1 MDYTR
6 LCQALGY
13 QFKHKDYLTT
23 ALTHSSAGSPNNER
37 LEFLGDAL
45 LSCVVAEALFERFPY
60 ASEGELTRSRA
71 NLVKRDTLAQ
81 IAQRLELGQY
91 LRLGGGELKSGGW
104 QRASIIADALEA
116 VIGAIY
122 LDAGTTTCKAVVLR
136 LLEGY
141 LDNLSPHQINKDPK
155 TQLQEY
161 LQAKQHPLPTYRVL
175 SIKGAPHA
183 QYFEVECIVPCLAEP
198 AYGRGESRR
207 RAEQAAALQALGRL
221 THEK

>member
-13 QFKHKDYLTT
+13 HFKHKDYLTT
-23 ALTHSSAGSPNNER
+23 ALTHSSAGSHNNER

-45 LSCVVAEALFERFPY
+45 LSCIVAEALFERFPY

-81 IAQRLELGQY
+81 IAQRLELGMY

-116 VIGAIY
+116 LIGAIY
-122 LDAGTTTCKAVVLR
+122 LDAGIATCKEVVLC
-136 LLEGY
+136 LLREH
-141 LDNLSPHQINKDPK
+141 LDNLSPHKISKDPK
-155 TQLQEY
+155 TRLQEY
-161 LQAKQHPLPTYRVL
+161 LQANQQPLPTYRVL
-175 SIKGAPHA
+175 STEGAPHA
-183 QYFEVECIVPCLAEP
+183 QYFEVECIVPCLSRP

-207 RAEQAAALQALGRL
+207 RAEQAAALQALSFL
-221 THEK
+221 TNEQ